1 MFETPYYHELIK
13 KATIG
18 FGALFS
24 RIKVLRRNP
33 NDANAASQV
42 ISVPIAFGPK
52 EKILTRLEQDPSQTG
67 HTYITLPRM
76 AFEINGYN
84 YDTSRMVN
92 RNNKIQCY
100 KDNTV
105 TAIYSP
111 VPYNVEFSLYILT
124 KGTEDGLAIIEQI
137 LPLFT
142 PEYSFTV
149 NAIPELNVVQ
159 DIPVVLNGISVSDDY
174 EGDFAVRRLVTHTL
188 TFTAKLNLFGNLQTS
203 GVITRVDADLKKF
216 QNYTASMDNDGN
228 IVVDSWNPQSRESFE
243 SPLAASTTVS
253 ITTVGTTVIANYA
266 QLSSNVIATTSVSAA
281 LTNSAVLVPLSSDIM
296 VTVSTSADLTNSSE
310 FIPLSSNV
318 SSTMST
324 TAALTNSPAA
334 MDRTYSVV
342 ANGASSYTFSGDATG
357 DNPTLNVVE
366 GDILTF
372 NVDSTNHPF
381 WIKTEPVTGT
391 GSGVTTG
398 SITGNGTETG
408 TVIWDTTGVSPGT
421 YFYICQ
427 FHSSMH
433 GQIVVSAA
441 A

>member
-24 RIKVLRRNP
+24 QIKVLRRNP
-33 NDANAASQV
+33 NDANAAPQV

-100 KDNTV
+100 QENVV
-105 TAIYSP
+105 TAVYSP

-149 NAIPELNVVQ
+149 NAIPELNITQ

-203 GVITRVDADLKKF
+203 SVITRVDADLKKF
-216 QNYTASMDNDGN
+216 QNYTASMDGDGN
-228 IVVDSWNPQSRESFE
+228 IIVDTWNPQTRESFE
-243 SPLAASTTVS
+243 SPLAASTTATM
-253 ITTVGTTVIANYA
+253 TTGGTAEIAAY
-266 QLSSNVIATTSVSAA
+266 V
-281 LTNSAVLVPLSSDIM
+281 
-296 VTVSTSADLTNSSE
+296 
-310 FIPLSSNV
+310 PLSSNV
-318 SSTMST
+318 T
-324 TAALTNSPAA
+324 
-334 MDRTYSVV
+334 
-342 ANGASSYTFSGDATG
+342 
-357 DNPTLNVVE
+357 
-366 GDILTF
+366 
-372 NVDSTNHPF
+372 
-381 WIKTEPVTGT
+381 VT
-391 GSGVTTG
+391 
-398 SITGNGTETG
+398 
-408 TVIWDTTGVSPGT
+408 VS
-421 YFYICQ
+421 
-427 FHSSMH
+427 
-433 GQIVVSAA
+433 VSA
-441 A
+441 

>member
-24 RIKVLRRNP
+24 QIKVIRRNP
-33 NDANAASQV
+33 NDANAAPQV

-52 EKILTRLEQDPSQTG
+52 EKILTRLDQDPSLTG

-100 KDNTV
+100 QDNIV

-111 VPYNVEFSLYILT
+111 VPYNIDFSLYILT

-149 NAIPELNVVQ
+149 NAVPELNIVQ

-203 GVITRVDADLKKF
+203 GLITRVDADLKKF
-216 QNYTASMDNDGN
+216 QNYTASMDGDGN
-228 IVVDSWNPQSRESFE
+228 IVVDVWNPQSRESFE
-243 SPLAASTTVS
+243 SPLAASTAASV
-253 ITTVGTTVIANYA
+253 TTAGTAEIADY
-266 QLSSNVIATTSVSAA
+266 
-281 LTNSAVLVPLSSDIM
+281 VPLSSAVT
-296 VTVSTSADLTNSSE
+296 VTVS
-310 FIPLSSNV
+310 
-318 SSTMST
+318 
-324 TAALTNSPAA
+324 
-334 MDRTYSVV
+334 
-342 ANGASSYTFSGDATG
+342 
-357 DNPTLNVVE
+357 
-366 GDILTF
+366 
-372 NVDSTNHPF
+372 
-381 WIKTEPVTGT
+381 
-391 GSGVTTG
+391 
-398 SITGNGTETG
+398 
-408 TVIWDTTGVSPGT
+408 
-421 YFYICQ
+421 
-427 FHSSMH
+427 
-433 GQIVVSAA
+433 VSA
-441 A
+441 